1 MTARTT
7 YAIVCA
13 LIVSLA
19 HCAELSSVQNQLR
32 SYLQKDM
39 IATAKAG

>member
-1 MTARTT
+1 MTARST

-19 HCAELSSVQNQLR
+19 HCAELSVQNQLR
-32 SYLQKDM
+32 SYLQNDM
-39 IATAKAG
+39 IATAKAGE